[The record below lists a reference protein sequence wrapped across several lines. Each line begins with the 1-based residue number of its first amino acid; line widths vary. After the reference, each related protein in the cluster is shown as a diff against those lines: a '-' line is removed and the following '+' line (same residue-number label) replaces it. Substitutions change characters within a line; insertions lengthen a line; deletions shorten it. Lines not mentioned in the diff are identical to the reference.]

1 MRTVESTTT
10 IKTTEPEEEI
20 QMMDVARDIS
30 DIRKEWRQSVD
41 AMDIIRLWNI
51 FTSVLCSA
59 LKDKLDIE
67 STLEQREEIV
77 KLLSKLTSGG
87 HSTRQSYD
95 LAGPKFLRIRETHG
109 KKPWRKD
116 KGIEVYV
123 KTFSQMAKWLD
134 EEIAQE
140 ITLDKH
146 NPSLFPPPHHL
157 HRRHLV
163 DRSHPK

>member
-77 KLLSKLTSGG
+77 KLLSKLTVQGV
-87 HSTRQSYD
+87 TRQDSPLTS
-95 LAGPKFLRIRETHG
+95 LAPSSSASEKRTGKSHG
-109 KKPWRKD
+109 
-116 KGIEVYV
+116 G
-123 KTFSQMAKWLD
+123 KTKASKSTSRRSAKWRNGW
-134 EEIAQE
+134 
-140 ITLDKH
+140 TKK
-146 NPSLFPPPHHL
+146 
-157 HRRHLV
+157 
-163 DRSHPK
+163 SHKR

>member
-41 AMDIIRLWNI
+41 AMDIIRLWRYRVDVRATRGDREI
-51 FTSVLCSA
+51 I
-59 LKDKLDIE
+59 IE
-67 STLEQREEIV
+67 INGP
-77 KLLSKLTSGG
+77 GG

-140 ITLDKH
+140 IMLDKH

>member
-1 MRTVESTTT
+1 MAAICRCYGYHTPLEYIYKCPVFGLERQIRYRVDVRATRGDR
-10 IKTTEPEEEI
+10 EI
-20 QMMDVARDIS
+20 
-30 DIRKEWRQSVD
+30 
-41 AMDIIRLWNI
+41 II
-51 FTSVLCSA
+51 
-59 LKDKLDIE
+59 
-67 STLEQREEIV
+67 EINGP
-77 KLLSKLTSGG
+77 GG

-140 ITLDKH
+140 IMLDKH
-146 NPSLFPPPHHL
+146 NPSLFPPPHQL